1 MTDTPTVRP
10 TVVVI
15 GGGYGGINAAKALD
29 DVADVT
35 LVDPTEAFVHNVA
48 AWRALVEPEWLERIF
63 FPYEHLLARGRFLR
77 DRAVAIDGRRV
88 TLGSGDVLDP
98 DYLVLATGS
107 AYPFPAKTEEPEI
120 ASARARHR
128 AAHAALLAADRA
140 LIVGAGPSG
149 LELAGE
155 IKAFFPDK
163 HVTIADISD
172 DILVGPYDQALRDE
186 LRRQLDDLGVEVRL
200 GTALSALPTAPPATL
215 APVTIAT
222 ADGREFVADIW
233 FRAFGVR
240 PHSDYLEGGPLADRR
255 DERGYVRVDEH
266 LRVVGETQTFAVG
279 DLADADRDLAGIAS
293 RQAAVVAANI
303 RALITGTGEL
313 TSYEKLPPMIAIP
326 LGPEGGAGLLGDGV
340 ADAATIAERK
350 GRHMGTDRFAAL
362 FDAAPPV
369 AAPDMDQLSTETS
382 GFAETKVR

>member
-1 MTDTPTVRP
+1 MADTPTARAS
-10 TVVVI
+10 VVVV

-63 FPYEHLLARGRFLR
+63 FPYEHLLAHGRFLR
-77 DRAVAIDGRRV
+77 DRAVAIDGRRI
-88 TLGSGDVLDP
+88 TLESGGVLEP

-107 AYPFPAKTEEPEI
+107 GYPFPAKTEEPDI
-120 ASARARHR
+120 ASAKARHR
-128 AAHAALLAADRA
+128 AAHEALLAADRA
-140 LIVGAGPSG
+140 LIVGAGPAG

-172 DILVGPYDQALRDE
+172 DILTGPYDQALRDE
-186 LRRQLDDLGVEVRL
+186 LRRQLDDLGVELRL
-200 GTALSALPTAPPATL
+200 GTALAELPSVPPATL
-215 APVTIAT
+215 APIAIAT
-222 ADGREFVADIW
+222 ADGGELVADIW

-240 PHSDYLEGGPLADRR
+240 AQSEYLEGGALADRR

-266 LRVVGETQTFAVG
+266 LRVVGETQTFALG
-279 DLADADRDLAGIAS
+279 DLADADRDMAAIANA
-293 RQAAVVAANI
+293 QALVVASNV

-313 TSYEKLPPMIAIP
+313 TSYGTFPPMIAIP
-326 LGPEGGAGLLGDGV
+326 LGPEGGAGSLGHGV
-340 ADAATIAERK
+340 ADAATIADLK
-350 GRHMGTDRFAAL
+350 GRHMGTDHYAAL
-362 FDAAPPV
+362 FDAAPPL
-369 AAPDMDQLSTETS
+369 AAPEMDRLSTETS
-382 GFAETKVR
+382 VFT